1 MGYTAEHRRKRE
13 NLLYLPGL
21 PQNTG
26 SPVTYKELRIKL
38 LTTFWELKSVK
49 GVPAA
54 SSQLLVREDRWEQ
67 RSPAPPDA
75 NLSPLAGHFL

>member
-1 MGYTAEHRRKRE
+1 MGCTAEHRRKRE

-21 PQNTG
+21 QQNTR
-26 SPVTYKELRIKL
+26 SRVTYKELRIKL

-54 SSQLLVREDRWEQ
+54 SSQLLVREDRRGQ

-75 NLSPLAGHFL
+75 NRSLLAGKFL